1 MWRETWRE
9 TMTTQNRILPAGS
22 QFQAIVN
29 GKPTG
34 LAGCKQSVGCPFAGE
49 CLRADERLAYR
60 ADFTPVITSR
70 CAAFFPNH

>member
-1 MWRETWRE
+1 
-9 TMTTQNRILPAGS
+9 MTTQNRILPAGS

-34 LAGCKQSVGCPFAGE
+34 LAGCKQSACCPFAGE